1 MAHNTLVLLDFWELL
16 QLIIKICFDKLIS
29 RRNKFEI
36 IYLRKNLATNVCTAL
51 NFKVHMAQFNLDK
64 FKEHIHICIP
74 PGSP

>member
-16 QLIIKICFDKLIS
+16 QLIIKICFEKLIS

-51 NFKVHMAQFNLDK
+51 NF
-64 FKEHIHICIP
+64 
-74 PGSP
+74 